1 LDERVVKV
9 GVDLF
14 GKAEDDVTVS
24 IGGGKT
30 VTGKAGDTITIPVE
44 NPKFWTPDE
53 PHLYDMTVTVTRGGK
68 EVDKVGSYF
77 GMRSIR
83 MAEVD
88 GTPRCCSTA
97 SRSSC
102 SARSIK
108 ASGRMASTGRRPTS
122 CWNPTR
128 RQGKNC
134 LEAERRERPAVPA
147 NRLPAVSTS
156 TSA

>member
-30 VTGKAGDTITIPVE
+30 VTGKAGDTITIP
-44 NPKFWTPDE
+44 
-53 PHLYDMTVTVTRGGK
+53 VTRGGK

-108 ASGRMASTGRRPTS
+108 ASGRMASTRRRPTS